1 MVIAWSDDCVLPVV
15 VIFRCKDACCL
26 ELGRHWP
33 SRWLAGS
40 TCVVRLRTSQPIS
53 LTPRWVFPQRH
64 GGLGVRARSCS
75 NSGQLFPKK
84 QSTAEQSAIFGICCR
99 PAELPRNKLFFERS
113 QASEEP
119 AIDLKGVH
127 REVAGSGPACLKA
140 RFRNDG

>member
-1 MVIAWSDDCVLPVV
+1 MCGQITHVATDLIDPS
-15 VIFRCKDACCL
+15 
-26 ELGRHWP
+26 LGLSPATRRSW
-33 SRWLAGS
+33 RE
-40 TCVVRLRTSQPIS
+40 
-53 LTPRWVFPQRH
+53 
-64 GGLGVRARSCS
+64 ARYCS

-119 AIDLKGVH
+119 AIDLSGIL
-127 REVAGSGPACLKA
+127 REVAGSGPAWLKA